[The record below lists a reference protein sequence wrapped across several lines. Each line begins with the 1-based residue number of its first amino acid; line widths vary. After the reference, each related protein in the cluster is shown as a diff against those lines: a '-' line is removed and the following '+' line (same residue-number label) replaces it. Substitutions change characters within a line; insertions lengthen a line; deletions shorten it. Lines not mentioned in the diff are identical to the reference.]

1 MPSLSTM
8 MVGVWPPNDMAAV
21 LWKVDK
27 LYVETIVCSSYIR
40 EKYLEMEVAVAC
52 GAGLSSSS
60 SSLYSRLPLS
70 KYKKSRVRDPLK
82 MFLPHNHGEDPFS
95 RDPAL

>member
-1 MPSLSTM
+1 M
-8 MVGVWPPNDMAAV
+8 
-21 LWKVDK
+21 
-27 LYVETIVCSSYIR
+27 ETIDARAYIR
-40 EKYLEMEVAVAC
+40 EKYIEMGVAVAC

-82 MFLPHNHGEDPFS
+82 MFLPHNHGECPPS
-95 RDPAL
+95 HVTQYYKPTYHT